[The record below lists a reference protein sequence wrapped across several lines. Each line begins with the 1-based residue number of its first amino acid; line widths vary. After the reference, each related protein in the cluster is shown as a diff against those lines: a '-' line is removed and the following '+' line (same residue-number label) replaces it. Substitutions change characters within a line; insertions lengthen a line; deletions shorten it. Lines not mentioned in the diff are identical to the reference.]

1 MGLWSLGGTAGEALG
16 SGLIGWLLA
25 LVGYRAGIEV
35 ATGFKEGFRLI
46 MGVVP
51 ATLILLAVPLI
62 MFFLSRA
69 DMTHLESTLR
79 NQT

>member
-25 LVGYRAGIEV
+25 LVGYRARTEV

-46 MGVVP
+46 MGVC
-51 ATLILLAVPLI
+51 
-62 MFFLSRA
+62 
-69 DMTHLESTLR
+69 
-79 NQT
+79 QTR